1 MLKSILQTILRILAK
16 KIIGKYHPDIIGITG
31 SIGKT
36 STKEAVTA
44 VLSTKFRVRS
54 NVKNY
59 NNEIGL
65 PLSVV
70 GAEKTPGH
78 SILGWFG
85 VFARALGLIV
95 LKNKN
100 YPEKLVLEMGADKP
114 GDIRYLTLV
123 APCRV
128 GVLTYISHAHTEFF
142 KTLAGI
148 AQEKRII
155 ITHLKKDG
163 FAVLNFDNDLVRQ
176 QAPKT
181 DATVVTYGFK
191 EGAEL
196 RATDVNIILD
206 ESTGWPSGLN
216 FKISYKGSIVPAF
229 IPGQVAEHL
238 IPSAL
243 AGIAVGAVFGINL
256 VDGVEAVKQ
265 IPPLPGHM
273 RLLPGIKN
281 TLIIDD
287 TYNSSP
293 EPTRSAIATL
303 AKIKIKDG
311 ARRFAVLGDMLELG
325 AETENAHREIGL
337 RTAEYGL
344 DFLITVGE
352 ASKHTAQAAKEA
364 GLGDNQVAMFADSV
378 SAARFL
384 QDKIKKGDA
393 ILIKGS
399 QGARMEKIVKEI
411 MAEPEKAEEL
421 LVRQT
426 KEWV

>member
-1 MLKSILQTILRILAK
+1 MLKKILQSILRILAK
-16 KIIGKYHPDIIGITG
+16 KIIGKYHPNVIGITG

-44 VLSTKFRVRS
+44 VLKTKFRVWS

-65 PLSVV
+65 PLSVI

-78 SILGWFG
+78 SILGWLG
-85 VFARALGLIV
+85 VFLRALVLIIS
-95 LKNKN
+95 KDNK

-114 GDIRYLTLV
+114 GDIRYLTSI

-128 GVLTYISHAHTEFF
+128 GVLTYVSHAHTEFF
-142 KTLAGI
+142 KSLAGI
-148 AQEKRII
+148 AQEKRVI

-163 FAVLNFDNDLVRQ
+163 FAVLNFDNDLVMQ
-176 QAPKT
+176 QASKT

-191 EGAEL
+191 EGADL
-196 RATDVNIILD
+196 RATDVNIIID
-206 ESTGWPSGLN
+206 DKTGWPVGLN
-216 FKISYKGSIVPAF
+216 FKIIYKGSIVPAF

-273 RLLPGIKN
+273 RLIPGIKN

-287 TYNSSP
+287 SYNSSP

-325 AETENAHREIGL
+325 SETENAHREIGL
-337 RTAEYGL
+337 RVAENGL

-352 ASKHTAQAAKEA
+352 AGKHTAQAAKEA
-364 GLGDNQVAMFADSV
+364 GMNEDAVAVFADSV

-384 QDKIKKGDA
+384 QDKMKKGDA

-399 QGARMEKIVKEI
+399 QGARMEKAVKEI
-411 MAEPEKAEEL
+411 MAEPEKAGEL